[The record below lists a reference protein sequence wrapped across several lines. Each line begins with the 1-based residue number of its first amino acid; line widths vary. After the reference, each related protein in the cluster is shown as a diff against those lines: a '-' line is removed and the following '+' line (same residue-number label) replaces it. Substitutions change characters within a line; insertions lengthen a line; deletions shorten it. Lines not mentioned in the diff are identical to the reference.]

1 VKHKQYNVC
10 VIIPARGGSK
20 RLKNKN
26 IYPVLEKPM
35 IVWSI
40 DACKKSTY
48 NPNIWVSTDSNDI
61 AKVSMQNGA
70 QVHMRDPKLA
80 EDHVYKQ
87 AAIRSAAMHIE
98 EKDKKYDIY
107 ISLQANSPEIKAYQ
121 IDEAIDALIINSRDE
136 IFSVNNN
143 LMQNAAFRVFRGE
156 YVFQKDLSTNCG
168 VYVCDIHDVHTID
181 DIEYIVN
188 TRGLLK

>member
-1 VKHKQYNVC
+1 MKHNKYNVC

-35 IVWSI
+35 IAWSI
-40 DACKKSTY
+40 DACKKSAY
-48 NPNIWVSTDSNDI
+48 NPSIWVSTDSNDI

-70 QVHMRDPKLA
+70 HVHMRDPKLA

-107 ISLQANSPEIKAYQ
+107 VSLQANSPEIKAQQ
-121 IDEAIDALIINSRDE
+121 IDEAIDTLISNSRDE
-136 IFSVNNN
+136 IFSVDNN
-143 LMQNAAFRVFRGE
+143 LMQNAAFRIFRGE
-156 YVFQKDLSTNCG
+156 YVFQEDLSTNCG
-168 VYVCDIHDVHTID
+168 VYICDIHDVHTID